1 MSHVTARRGP
11 KTIWLKSCAY
21 LALFALSACTNL
33 PGRRVIAGFTNPTE
47 TPGTGSSS
55 FINLLRVLKS
65 AHSPSSQFDLL
76 GDGTGQIG
84 QYCIG
89 VGAEAS
95 CQCRYKYV
103 TPAGAQETLD
113 VDPTYSEA
121 DLLRCP
127 YTEVQSGVSTIDV
140 SIYFVSANKFSN
152 TFSYSFPGGGSL
164 PGGSDPTAIATFIE
178 PMRYQCRDV
187 VYIPYLFERL
197 DRASGSKIYDPFQS
211 ESARLTYPL
220 NFYTSNLAR
229 AIGLYSNIVSG
240 GDSGTEDGPEAN
252 SFYDCALNP
261 KALPAWA
268 NLRIYSLAPDPSG
281 SHEIFPGTSGA
292 INRSKFLLARDA
304 TGVFNKPINGR
315 FAPPSDTQPAG
326 LFTRYTP
333 PGQNP
338 LPNTLP
344 PLGYG
349 AAPVGEACPNVPI
362 PAGHRWVKL
371 WQFQAALPNR
381 TYVYDTAKV
390 DETRAIFCDPGT
402 ASDGFSRLGPSSV
415 VRPHAAIPD
424 CSLHAGG
431 QGNPVRTINASATT
445 ATIGLGADT
454 IRDSDAGFVPSRSVD
469 RDFVLEESLAPRAI
483 PKNGAPGYSCFDFA
497 RNGSIDNEDTQ
508 RAQPLFENLV
518 SGFGGADALPLRIPY
533 KGIAGGFNLPGGI
546 GQAYRGAD
554 SWIRVGSGVPTHVA
568 QPDYPYHP
576 GAASFKHPDE
586 LAEPDLTAVKQSAPF
601 DSTDE
606 LQSHIPFGLT
616 NHPVWSLFNMHI
628 QNGSGLASTLPGS
641 MNLSRLISTPGA
653 SVGTR
658 DKHGT
663 TGIPHDSQLMTSE
676 LDGTARFDYLLVVS
690 PPSITIN
697 QMRNRESA
705 AAPYIPFRYKTNE
718 DCSSANPSTCGENN
732 RIGYDVELHEANGSS
747 GGSGAQVFP
756 VCVIQPI

>member
-1 MSHVTARRGP
+1 MSLVTIRGN
-11 KTIWLKSCAY
+11 LKKSIYRGCAFI
-21 LALFALSACTNL
+21 ALVALSACTNL

-47 TPGTGSSS
+47 LPGTGSSS

-65 AHSPSSQFDLL
+65 AHAPQSEFDLL

-84 QYCIG
+84 RYCVG
-89 VGAEAS
+89 VGGEAS
-95 CQCRYKYV
+95 CQCRFKYV

-121 DLLRCP
+121 DLLRCS
-127 YTEVQSGVSTIDV
+127 YSEIQSGVSTIDV
-140 SIYFVSANKFSN
+140 SIHFIEANKFSN

-164 PGGSDPTAIATFIE
+164 PGGGDPTAIATFIE

-197 DRASGSKIYDPFQS
+197 DRPSGSKIYDPFQS
-211 ESARLTYPL
+211 ENSRLTYPL

-229 AIGLYSNIVSG
+229 AIGLYSNIVQPGGSG
-240 GDSGTEDGPEAN
+240 VENGPEAN
-252 SFYDCALNP
+252 AYYDCALNA
-261 KALPAWA
+261 KSLPGWA

-281 SHEIFPGTSGA
+281 SHEIFPGTSEA

-304 TGVFNKPINGR
+304 TGVFNKPVNGR
-315 FAPPSDTQPAG
+315 FAPPSETQPAG

-338 LPNTLP
+338 PANTLP
-344 PLGYG
+344 PLGYA
-349 AAPVGEACPNVPI
+349 AAPIGEACPNIPI
-362 PAGHRWVKL
+362 PAGHRWVKV

-381 TYVYDTAKV
+381 TYVYDSKKI

-402 ASDGFSRLGPSSV
+402 ASDGFSRLGPPEV
-415 VRPHAAIPD
+415 LRPHAAIPD
-424 CSLHAGG
+424 CSFHAGG
-431 QGNPVRTINASATT
+431 RGNPVRTVNSAAAT
-445 ATIGLGADT
+445 AAILPAVPAATD
-454 IRDSDAGFVPSRSVD
+454 DQGFIPSRAGD
-469 RDFVLEESLAPRAI
+469 RDFVLEESLSPRAI
-483 PKNGAPGYSCFDFA
+483 PKNGATGYVCFDFA
-497 RNGSIDNEDTQ
+497 RNGAINDEAAE
-508 RAQPLFENLV
+508 RAQPLFENHL
-518 SGFGGADALPLRIPY
+518 SGFFNLVGPIDPDPNNWQNTLPLRVPY
-533 KGIAGGFNLPGGI
+533 KGIAGGFNLSGGI

-554 SWIRVGSGVPTHVA
+554 SWVRVGSGVPSHDA
-568 QPDYPYHP
+568 QPNYPYHP
-576 GAASFKHPDE
+576 GAL
-586 LAEPDLTAVKQSAPF
+586 LAGQGAPY

-606 LQSHIPFGLT
+606 LQAHIPFGLK
-616 NHPVWSLFNMHI
+616 NHPVWSLFDMHL
-628 QNGSGLASTLPGS
+628 QNTNAAPPPPPPPGA
-641 MNLSRLISTPGA
+641 MNLSRAIAGLSE
-653 SVGTR
+653 

-663 TGIPHDSQLMTSE
+663 TGIPHDSELLTSN
-676 LDGTARFDYLLVVS
+676 LDGVARFDYLLVAS

-718 DCSSANPSTCGENN
+718 DCTLAEPSTCGENN

-756 VCVIQPI
+756 VCAIQPI